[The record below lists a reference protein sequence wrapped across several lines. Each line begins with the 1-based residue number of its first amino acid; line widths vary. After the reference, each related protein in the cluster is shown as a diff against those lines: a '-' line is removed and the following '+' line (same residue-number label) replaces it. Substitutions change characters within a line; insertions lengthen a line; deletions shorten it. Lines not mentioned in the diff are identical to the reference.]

1 MSAMAGFWILSEDT
15 TGFWDW
21 LAGAI
26 LANPLLVLLVIA
38 LGPIVIVAFARNSVA
53 SVLVMF
59 GTVIGLVLAVT
70 SDEIL
75 LALGLFGLGL
85 WLIAIGF
92 VIGRLRREVP

>member
-1 MSAMAGFWILSEDT
+1 LFAKQLFG
-15 TGFWDW
+15 GR
-21 LAGAI
+21 AI
-26 LANPLLVLLVIA
+26 LVNPLLLLLVIA
-38 LGPIVIVAFARNSVA
+38 LGRIVVVAFARNSVR